1 MAEENKNDQEAV
13 QELLAWAQET
23 LNNKAYP
30 AGEYQV
36 NKSTKIL
43 DCAKY
48 LDSMISVISKN
59 WENPTF
65 HPTIDLLREF
75 RSQLEQQWKKS
86 YYFFSCCYLSPD
98 VEKMKANQTEKRC
111 ISVPV
116 VLYAYHKKL

>member
-65 HPTIDLLREF
+65 HPTIDQLREF
-75 RSQLEQQWKKS
+75 RTKIESKK
-86 YYFFSCCYLSPD
+86 
-98 VEKMKANQTEKRC
+98 E
-111 ISVPV
+111 
-116 VLYAYHKKL
+116 